1 MTDTTAN
8 AQPTHKQER
17 SLGAEIVRT
26 SAISAAANAAGIAG
40 VLGGLVL
47 VSKLSRRF
55 GSRDDVVTSDTMES
69 EPSES

>member
-1 MTDTTAN
+1 MSDTTA
-8 AQPTHKQER
+8 QPTQQER

-40 VLGGLVL
+40 VLGGLVI

-55 GSRDDVVTSDTMES
+55 SKSDVDTTTTMES
-69 EPSES
+69 EPTES